1 MTKENYEIQTKLD
14 KIIDRY
20 RHLEEDIGNIKKK
33 VATHYEEWTRN
44 RDIKLELIE
53 DEEWSA
59 LLVYYLPQ
67 VQVRRKNEAIKETN
81 NAGIGGITYSPSYCL
96 RVDHSGR
103 QYYRFG
109 YLKDTIEN
117 TYLRDELITTSND
130 PLANPHDRLQL
141 QEDAVVKDENDLD
154 FENPDDNENDV
165 RPIG

>member
-20 RHLEEDIGNIKKK
+20 RHLEEDIDAIAIEENDRLRIK
-33 VATHYEEWTRN
+33 
-44 RDIKLELIE
+44 
-53 DEEWSA
+53 
-59 LLVYYLPQ
+59 
-67 VQVRRKNEAIKETN
+67 RKNEAIKETN

-141 QEDAVVKDENDLD
+141 QGWRANVDLK
-154 FENPDDNENDV
+154 
-165 RPIG
+165 PILNLNVALSYISKYASRSEPLSFLSSRICCQE

>member
-20 RHLEEDIGNIKKK
+20 RHLEEDI
-33 VATHYEEWTRN
+33 
-44 RDIKLELIE
+44 ELIE

-67 VQVRRKNEAIKETN
+67 VQVRRKNEAIKETH

-96 RVDHSGR
+96 RVDYSGR
-103 QYYRFG
+103 QYYKFG

-117 TYLRDELITTSND
+117 TYLRDELITTRND
-130 PLANPHDRLQL
+130 PLVNPHDRLQL
-141 QEDAVVKDENDLD
+141 QGWRANVDLK
-154 FENPDDNENDV
+154 
-165 RPIG
+165 PILNLNVALSYISKYASRSEPLSFLSSRICCQA

>member
-14 KIIDRY
+14 KIIRMITDSQIEQRIKDRY
-20 RHLEEDIGNIKKK
+20 RHLEEDIENIKKK

-67 VQVRRKNEAIKETN
+67 VQVRRKNEAIKETH

-96 RVDHSGR
+96 RVPLRTSILQPQGWRANVD
-103 QYYRFG
+103 
-109 YLKDTIEN
+109 LKPILNLNVALSYISKYASRSE
-117 TYLRDELITTSND
+117 
-130 PLANPHDRLQL
+130 PLSFLSSRICCQA
-141 QEDAVVKDENDLD
+141 
-154 FENPDDNENDV
+154 
-165 RPIG
+165 